1 MPRGESVNSVF
12 VTGTDTD
19 IGKTFVA
26 AGLASLLRGMGLDVG
41 VMKPYSAGTR
51 EGRGHPSADAH
62 VLARAAGT
70 DAGED
75 INPVHQDLAAPPYA
89 DYLETGRR
97 QDPARVVERYRSLA
111 KLHEVMV
118 VEGMG
123 GSMVPILA
131 DYFMADLARDM
142 GLPALVVAGNRVGS
156 INHIVMTVSSCRS
169 RGARVLGVV
178 LNMIHDGYDER
189 TMRRCLESILDV
201 PVLGVV
207 PRMDGDRVD
216 LSGYLDVKSILS
228 G

>member
-1 MPRGESVNSVF
+1 MPRGRSVNSVF

-26 AGLASLLRGMGLDVG
+26 AGLAALLRGRGLDVG

-62 VLARAAGT
+62 VLAGAAGV

-89 DYLETGRR
+89 DYLETGQR

-111 KLHEVMV
+111 RLHEVMV

-142 GLPALVVAGNRVGS
+142 GLPVLVVAGNRVGS
-156 INHIVMTVSSCRS
+156 INHVVMTVNSCRS
-169 RGARVLGVV
+169 RGGARAGYRPE
-178 LNMIHDGYDER
+178 HDPRRIRRAYHAAVPGGRPGR
-189 TMRRCLESILDV
+189 TGAGGHPADGWRQRRPWQI
-201 PVLGVV
+201 P
-207 PRMDGDRVD
+207 
-216 LSGYLDVKSILS
+216 
-228 G
+228 

>member
-1 MPRGESVNSVF
+1 MPRGESINSVF

-26 AGLASLLRGMGLDVG
+26 AGLVALLRDMGLDVG
-41 VMKPYSAGTR
+41 VMKPYSAGAR

-62 VLARAAGT
+62 VLARAAGV
-70 DAGED
+70 DAGEE
-75 INPVHQDLAAPPYA
+75 INPAHQDLAAPPYA

-97 QDPARVVERYRSLA
+97 PDPARMVERYRHLA
-111 KLHEVMV
+111 RLHEVMV

-123 GSMVPILA
+123 GLMVPILE
-131 DYFMADLARDM
+131 DYYMADLARDM
-142 GLPALVVAGNRVGS
+142 GLPVLVVSGNRVGS
-156 INHIVMTVSSCRS
+156 INHAVMTVNSCES

-189 TMRRCLESILDV
+189 TMRRCLECILGV
-201 PVLGVV
+201 PVLGAV
-207 PRMDGDRVD
+207 PRMGGDNAD
-216 LSGYLDVKSILS
+216 LGRYIDVKSILA

>member
-1 MPRGESVNSVF
+1 MPRGRSVNSVF

-26 AGLASLLRGMGLDVG
+26 AGLAALLRGRGLDVG

-62 VLARAAGT
+62 VLAGAAGV

-89 DYLETGRR
+89 DYLETGQR

-111 KLHEVMV
+111 RLHEVMV

-123 GSMVPILA
+123 GLMVPILA

-142 GLPALVVAGNRVGS
+142 GLPVLVVAGNRVGS
-156 INHIVMTVSSCRS
+156 INHVVMTVNSCRS
-169 RGARVLGVV
+169 RGARVLGIV

-189 TMRRCLESILDV
+189 TMRRCLEGVLDV
-201 PVLGVV
+201 PVLGAI
-207 PRMDGDRVD
+207 PRTGGGSVD
-216 LSGYLDVKSILS
+216 LGRYLDTKSILA

>member
-1 MPRGESVNSVF
+1 MSRGESVNSVF
-12 VTGTDTD
+12 VAGTDTD

-26 AGLASLLRGMGLDVG
+26 AGLAALLRDMGLDVG
-41 VMKPYSAGTR
+41 VMKPYSAGPR
-51 EGRGHPSADAH
+51 ESRGHPSADARI
-62 VLARAAGT
+62 LAGAAGV
-70 DAGED
+70 DANED

-89 DYLETGRR
+89 GYLETGQR
-97 QDPARVVERYRSLA
+97 QDPVRVVERYRNLA
-111 KLHEVMV
+111 KLHGVMV

-142 GLPALVVAGNRVGS
+142 GLPVLVVAGNRVGS

-189 TMRRCLESILDV
+189 TMRRCLEGVLDV
-201 PVLGVV
+201 PVLGAV
-207 PRMDGDRVD
+207 PRMDGGHVD
-216 LSGYLDVKSILS
+216 LGRYLDVKSILA